1 MYKYNLLIYIYNVY
15 NNFFLGLIVYGVILL
30 LSSFSLNNWY
40 MLTIHMF
47 VYLLIMCIIDIM
59 IIHILIQI

>member
-47 VYLLIMCIIDIM
+47 VYLLIKWIYNMLLSIISPI
-59 IIHILIQI
+59 